1 MTEGKEPVM
10 DPQSG
15 LPRCYRHPEA
25 ETGIRCA
32 RCDKPICPQ
41 CMISASVGFQCPDC
55 VRNGSGTG
63 HAADANQP
71 RTLVGGRVAADDR
84 LVTKILIGINLAVY
98 LLVLALGDRFVDEL
112 VLIGYAY
119 MPALGEL
126 VGVADGEW
134 YRLLTATVLH
144 QEIWHILFNVLGL
157 WVIGGIVEP
166 ELGRVRYIALC
177 LLSGLSGSV
186 LAYLVAAQNQPSLG
200 ASGVVYGLIGAWVVL
215 ARHKR
220 HDMRPVVLFVALS
233 LLMTFTRPGISWE
246 AHVGGLVAGVLVTYA
261 MVHAPRSRR
270 ELVQYGACGL
280 VLLLDLGLVLAR
292 SAALT

>member
-1 MTEGKEPVM
+1 MEPKPSEREHTGV
-10 DPQSG
+10 
-15 LPRCYRHPEA
+15 PRCYRHPEV
-25 ETGIRCA
+25 ETGIRCT
-32 RCDKPICPQ
+32 RCEKPICPS
-41 CMISASVGFQCPDC
+41 CMVSASVGFQCPDC
-55 VRNGSGTG
+55 VRSGSGTG

-71 RTLVGGRVAADDR
+71 RTLAGGRVASDGR

-98 LLVLALGDRFVDEL
+98 LAVLAFGDRLVDEL

-119 MPALGEL
+119 SPALGEL

-134 YRLLTATVLH
+134 YRLLTSTVLH
-144 QEIWHILFNVLGL
+144 QELWHILFNVLGL

-166 ELGRVRYIALC
+166 ELGRIRYAALC

-215 ARHKR
+215 ARRQR

-246 AHVGGLVAGVLVTYA
+246 AHVGGLVAGAVVTYA
-261 MVHAPRSRR
+261 LVHAPRARR
-270 ELVQYGACGL
+270 NLVQYGALSL
-280 VLLLDLGLVLAR
+280 VLLIDLGIVLAR
-292 SAALT
+292 SATLT

>member
-1 MTEGKEPVM
+1 M
-10 DPQSG
+10 DQRPSPDPDAG
-15 LPRCYRHPEA
+15 PPRCYRHPEA
-25 ETGIRCA
+25 ETGIRCT
-32 RCDKPICPQ
+32 RCDKPICTR

-71 RTLVGGRVAADDR
+71 RTLAGGKVASDQH

-98 LLVLALGDRFVDEL
+98 LAVLVLGDRFVDEL
-112 VLIGYAY
+112 VLIGYAFS
-119 MPALGEL
+119 PALGEV

-144 QEIWHILFNVLGL
+144 QEVWHILFNVLGL

-166 ELGRVRYIALC
+166 ELGRIRYATLC
-177 LLSGLSGSV
+177 LLSGLSGSA
-186 LAYLVAAQNQPSLG
+186 LAYLVAAPNQPSLG

-215 ARHKR
+215 ARRRR

-246 AHVGGLVAGVLVTYA
+246 AHVGGLVAGALVTYVL
-261 MVHAPRSRR
+261 VHAPRARR
-270 ELVQYGACGL
+270 DLVQYGACGL
-280 VLLLDLGLVLAR
+280 VFLIDLGIVLAR

>member
-1 MTEGKEPVM
+1 M
-10 DPQSG
+10 DPRPSSDPSG
-15 LPRCYRHPEA
+15 PPRCYRHPEA
-25 ETGIRCA
+25 ETGIRCT
-32 RCDKPICPQ
+32 RCDKPICTR

-55 VRNGSGTG
+55 VRDGSGTG

-71 RTLVGGRVAADDR
+71 RTLAGGKVASDDR
-84 LVTKILIGINLAVY
+84 LVTKILIGINLAVF
-98 LLVLALGDRFVDEL
+98 LAVLAAGDRFVDEL
-112 VLIGYAY
+112 VLIGYAFS
-119 MPALGEL
+119 PGLGEV

-134 YRLLTATVLH
+134 YRLVTSTVLH

-166 ELGRVRYIALC
+166 ELGRIRYAALC

-186 LAYLVAAQNQPSLG
+186 LAYLVAAPNQPSLG
-200 ASGVVYGLIGAWVVL
+200 ASGVVYGLIGAWAVL
-215 ARHKR
+215 ARRRR

-246 AHVGGLVAGVLVTYA
+246 AHVGGLVAGALVTYA
-261 MVHAPRSRR
+261 LVHAPRARR
-270 ELVQYGACGL
+270 DLVQYGACGL
-280 VLLLDLGLVLAR
+280 VLLLDLGMVLAR

>member
-1 MTEGKEPVM
+1 M

-15 LPRCYRHPEA
+15 LPHCYRHPGT

-32 RCDKPICPQ
+32 RCEKPICPE

-71 RTLVGGRVAADDR
+71 RTLAGGRVAADDR
-84 LVTKILIGINLAVY
+84 FVTKILVGINLAVY
-98 LLVLALGDRFVDEL
+98 LAVLVAGERLVDQL
-112 VLIGYAY
+112 VLIGYAFN
-119 MPALGEL
+119 PFLGEV

-144 QEIWHILFNVLGL
+144 EEVWHILFNVLGL

-166 ELGRVRYIALC
+166 ELGRARYAALC
-177 LLSGLSGSV
+177 LLSGLSGST
-186 LAYLVAAQNQPSLG
+186 LAYLVAAPNQPSLG

-215 ARHKR
+215 ARRRR
-220 HDMRPVVLFVALS
+220 HDMRPVILFVALS

-246 AHVGGLVAGVLVTYA
+246 AHVGGLVAGAVVTYA
-261 MVHAPRSRR
+261 LVHASRAR
-270 ELVQYGACGL
+270 RQLVQYGACGL
-280 VLLLDLGLVLAR
+280 LLAVDVVAVLTR
-292 SAALT
+292 SAVLT